1 MFPGLGFY
9 PPLPCPQVILCCV
22 GNQGCV
28 CLDVSADSLQLGEL
42 GWAAVAS
49 SVPWVEYLCSEVMY
63 PLMEFCWITLCSLS
77 SAIFGFFLTVWHVA
91 LSFFFLFF
99 FFFFRFQSERESGDR
114 NFAIGYYLKEKK
126 VNIFFLKCI
135 LRMVCWVL
143 FIVCE
148 DFYFMYSVAQINTG
162 YGSSISFKWCHLKS
176 VIFLPF
182 Y

>member
-1 MFPGLGFY
+1 MFRSDVPFNGILLNYIMQLEFSDFWGFF
-9 PPLPCPQVILCCV
+9 
-22 GNQGCV
+22 
-28 CLDVSADSLQLGEL
+28 DSLTCCL
-42 GWAAVAS
+42 V
-49 SVPWVEYLCSEVMY
+49 
-63 PLMEFCWITLCSLS
+63 
-77 SAIFGFFLTVWHVA
+77 
-91 LSFFFLFF
+91 FLFSIF

-162 YGSSISFKWCHLKS
+162 YGSSISFKW
-176 VIFLPF
+176 
-182 Y
+182 